1 MEKYLDILKEAPLCR
16 GIENKDLPNML
27 SCLNAA
33 IKSVPKNGYIFRIGE
48 KIKYVALVIDG
59 CVHIQSSDYWGNLN
73 ILNVIRPG
81 DIFGE
86 AYAAGAKATM
96 INDAVAA
103 KDSVILFID
112 IQRVL
117 TVCPSAC
124 GFHSLLISNLFS
136 VLAEKNRNLA
146 SKLRHITRRTT
157 KEKLLS
163 YLYEQEQRAGKA
175 EFEIPFNRQQLA
187 DFLAVD
193 RSAMSNEL
201 SKMRDEGILEFRR
214 NRFVLK
220 NPE

>member
-1 MEKYLDILKEAPLCR
+1 MEKYIDILKKAVLFK
-16 GIENKDLPNML
+16 GIDAGDLPTML
-27 SCLNAA
+27 NCLNAT

-48 KIKYVALVIDG
+48 QIKYVALVIDG

-86 AYAAGAKATM
+86 AYAAGAKEPM

-112 IQRVL
+112 IQHIL

-157 KEKLLS
+157 REKLLS
-163 YLYEQEQRAGKA
+163 YLSEQGRRASA
-175 EFEIPFNRQQLA
+175 SEFEIPFNRQQLA

-201 SKMRDEGILEFRR
+201 SKMRDEGILEFKR
-214 NRFVLK
+214 NRFILK
-220 NPE
+220 DPE